1 MGSGSLSL
9 RECETMHMTYHEVFP
24 RQNSDVVRR
33 SSSLLGLVVEQS
45 MIKFLFWAASKAVV
59 YPVYYLMAESF
70 ISQALK
76 ENVIIVAELCDR
88 LIV

>member
-1 MGSGSLSL
+1 
-9 RECETMHMTYHEVFP
+9 
-24 RQNSDVVRR
+24 
-33 SSSLLGLVVEQS
+33 

-59 YPVYYLMAESF
+59 YPVYYLLAESF